1 MAIARRPPGGARVT
15 QFGRLLTAMVTP
27 FDPATGSL
35 DIDQAK
41 CLAAALFDSGTEA
54 LVGAGTTGESPTLSN
69 REKLAL
75 LEATVEVA
83 HARGAPVIAG
93 TTTYNTAESVELSR
107 EAARLGV
114 DGILGTVPYYN
125 NPPQEGLFQH
135 FRAIARGVDLPVILY
150 NIPARSPRN
159 VEAATTLR
167 IAREVSNI
175 VGVKEA
181 SANMKQIGEIIRDAP
196 DGFRVWSGNDG
207 DILTILAL
215 GGYGVV
221 SVAAHLVGRQI
232 GDLIGAYEVGDNAR
246 AARLHHSVMPL
257 VDALFVTA
265 SPIPLKYALSRIG
278 MHVGEPR
285 LPLVPIDAKS
295 QAVMD
300 AALASTTIDL
310 RMAVPA

>member
-1 MAIARRPPGGARVT
+1 MS

-27 FDPATGSL
+27 FDPASGSL
-35 DIDQAK
+35 DLEQARR
-41 CLAAALFDSGTEA
+41 LASALFDSGTEG
-54 LVGAGTTGESPTLSN
+54 LVVCGTTGESPTLSN
-69 REKLAL
+69 HEKLAL

-107 EAARLGV
+107 EAAHLGV

-135 FRAIARGVDLPVILY
+135 FRAIASAVDLPVILY
-150 NIPARSPRN
+150 NIPSRSPRN
-159 VEAATTLR
+159 MEAGTTLR
-167 IAREVSNI
+167 LAREVSNI

-181 SANMKQIGEIIRDAP
+181 SANFKQIGEIIRDAP
-196 DGFRVWSGNDG
+196 EGFRVWSGNDA

-232 GDLIGAYEVGDNAR
+232 EALIRAYNDGENAR
-246 AARLHHSVMPL
+246 AAEIHHRLMPL
-257 VDALFVTA
+257 VDALFVTS
-265 SPIPLKYALSRIG
+265 SPIPLKYALNRVG
-278 MHVGEPR
+278 MRVGDPR
-285 LPLVPIDAKS
+285 LPLVPIDPKS

-300 AALASTTIDL
+300 AALGTTQVDV
-310 RMAVPA
+310 RVAVPA

>member
-1 MAIARRPPGGARVT
+1 MSA
-15 QFGRLLTAMVTP
+15 QLGRLLTAMVTP
-27 FDPATGSL
+27 FAADGSL
-35 DIDQAK
+35 DLDQARR
-41 CLAAALFDSGTEA
+41 LAASLLESGTEG
-54 LVGAGTTGESPTLSN
+54 LVVCGTTGEAPTLSN
-69 REKLAL
+69 EEKLAL

-107 EAARLGV
+107 EAARVGV

-135 FRAIARGVDLPVILY
+135 FRAIARAVDLPMIVY
-150 NIPARSPRN
+150 NIPSRSPRN
-159 VEAATTLR
+159 MEASTTLR
-167 IAREVSNI
+167 LAREVSNI

-181 SANMKQIGEIIRDAP
+181 SGNFKQIGEIIRDAP

-232 GDLIGAYEVGDNAR
+232 ADLIKAYGSGDNAR
-246 AARLHHSVMPL
+246 AARLHHSLMPL
-257 VDALFVTA
+257 VDALFVTS
-265 SPIPLKYALSRIG
+265 SPIPLKYALNRVG
-278 MHVGEPR
+278 MRVGDPR
-285 LPLVPIDAKS
+285 LPLVPIDPKS

-300 AALASTTIDL
+300 TALASTTVDL
-310 RMAVPA
+310 PTAVAA